1 MSTSDGQIT
10 ATVTALLTAALTR
23 ASTVVET
30 AYRNSARNAAGN
42 EAAFEAHVED
52 QPQQFQNTMLQAP
65 DPSAMID
72 QVSQDSHADKFS
84 VTGLAYLAEFKS
96 ITLQDVEASALNG
109 SQPDIGEHKRSWLK
123 GVAWLAQAKHKVVF
137 GSCAAE
143 ISEVFAHHVSLASSK
158 RHTDWNTSFV
168 KYVGLFREAAE
179 SMKQISDPTSH
190 AEWRTRAAHW
200 EEIQLL
206 T

>member
-10 ATVTALLTAALTR
+10 DFVTALVNVALTR
-23 ASTVVET
+23 ASTDVVT
-30 AYRNSARNAAGN
+30 AYRNFARNAARRN
-42 EAAFEAHVED
+42 AAAFEAHVED
-52 QPQQFQNTMLQAP
+52 PQQYFQNTMLQAP

-84 VTGLAYLAEFKS
+84 VTRLAYLAEFKS
-96 ITLQDVEASALNG
+96 ITLQDVEASALNV
-109 SQPDIGEHKRSWLK
+109 GEYILPSRLQE
-123 GVAWLAQAKHKVVF
+123 VALLAARQHKVLF
-137 GSCAAE
+137 GRWSGNL
-143 ISEVFAHHVSLASSK
+143 SEVFAYHVSLASSK
-158 RHTDWNTSFV
+158 RDTEWYTSFV

-190 AEWRTRAAHW
+190 ALVEWRTRAAHW